1 MTEDDLIVRLNERV
15 ALGLRTGDTVPPP
28 IPASRDLQNYILR
41 DFVESLLPMEN
52 VLREALYSPRA
63 FEQALLGDFSPF
75 RLAEQ
80 IGQAFR
86 SGRRSAIATCFQF
99 VELLRIVAS
108 LSLPQ
113 LAEDKLQLME
123 EQRKKAIESIVA
135 LAHALTECDDFRG
148 VLADKSSDYRHPK
161 LRVVVEEIVR
171 RCDVHHLSKQIAK
184 SLRNSDYVVAPSRLC
199 DIERKGATPNLYR
212 LHAPS
217 LAYDCKLEQ
226 LLKFY
231 GIAKDHLVAGVVAR
245 SEYRC
250 LKRLGYNK
258 VRTIFT
264 ESRPFSTASATPPSS
279 ASPVAASPTVPSV
292 PLRFCAVRLR
302 TCDAEDE
309 LLFSRL
315 HVHARDHGY
324 SGWIMRIGPR

>member
-1 MTEDDLIVRLNERV
+1 M
-15 ALGLRTGDTVPPP
+15 PPP

-258 VRTIFT
+258 ARTIFT
-264 ESRPFSTASATPPSS
+264 DPGHSPQPALRRLLQPLLSQLRPPCLLCRCDSAPCGCGHVT
-279 ASPVAASPTVPSV
+279 
-292 PLRFCAVRLR
+292 LR
-302 TCDAEDE
+302 TNCSSPGCTSTPATT
-309 LLFSRL
+309 
-315 HVHARDHGY
+315 AIQAG
-324 SGWIMRIGPR
+324 